1 MNRELLIEYIVSI
14 GACLFLT
21 AVLLYYVIPI
31 LKGHKIGQS
40 IRAEGP
46 SWHNTKAGTPTM
58 GGICFIMA
66 ILFVSAG
73 FTVYYAL
80 KEEQKRLIPLA
91 LTLGLA
97 VFNGLIGF
105 VDDYC
110 KLLKKENEGLTPGQ
124 KFTLQ
129 VVVAV
134 LYTVALTAT
143 GYLDT
148 NLYIPILD
156 LSVELGF
163 IYYFF
168 AVFLIVGMV
177 NSVNLTDGI
186 DGLASTVTLVVAF
199 FFSLVAF
206 NVMSDSLILI
216 SGALVGAMIGFL
228 IFNLHP
234 AKVFMGDTGSL
245 FLGGIAIIKY
255 LIQLINSK
263 ATVVFM
269 GDTGSLFLGGM
280 VTGAAFLINN
290 PLIIVIAG
298 GVFVVEALSDIIQ
311 VGVFKLSGRKIRVF
325 KMAPIHHHFEKC
337 GWKEGKIVGVFG
349 FVTALLCAVAWF
361 AL

>member
-245 FLGGIAIIKY
+245 FLGG
-255 LIQLINSK
+255 
-263 ATVVFM
+263 
-269 GDTGSLFLGGM
+269 M

>member
-1 MNRELLIEYIVSI
+1 MNRELLIEFIVSI
-14 GACLFLT
+14 GASLFFT

-46 SWHNTKAGTPTM
+46 SWHTSKAGTPTM

-66 ILFVSAG
+66 ILFVCAG

-80 KEEQKRLIPLA
+80 KEQQSRLVPLA
-91 LTLGLA
+91 LTLGLG

-110 KLLKKENEGLTPGQ
+110 KLLKKENEGLTAPQ
-124 KFTLQ
+124 KFWLQ
-129 VVVAV
+129 VVVAA
-134 LYTVALTAT
+134 LYTVALFAT

-148 NLYIPILD
+148 NLYIPVLA
-156 LSVELGF
+156 LEVELGF
-163 IYYFF
+163 VYYLF
-168 AVFLIVGMV
+168 AIFLVVGMV
-177 NSVNLTDGI
+177 NSVNLTDGV
-186 DGLASTVTLVVAF
+186 DGLASTVTLVVSCF
-199 FFSLVAF
+199 FGVVAF
-206 NVMSDSLILI
+206 SVMSDSLTLI
-216 SGALVGAMIGFL
+216 SGALIGAMIGFL

-245 FLGGIAIIKY
+245 FLGGM
-255 LIQLINSK
+255 L
-263 ATVVFM
+263 
-269 GDTGSLFLGGM
+269 
-280 VTGAAFLINN
+280 TGAAFLINN

-298 GVFVVEALSDIIQ
+298 GVFVIEAFSDIIQ

-349 FVTALLCAVAWF
+349 FVTVLLCTVAWF
-361 AL
+361 VL